1 VIGNDNL
8 GEQFGV
14 INMPLTL
21 LIDRNGTIAESH
33 AGVVDKDNFENKI
46 RSLLHENTAK

>member
-1 VIGNDNL
+1 MTIL

-21 LIDRNGTIAESH
+21 LIDRNVNIAESH
-33 AGVVDKDNFENKI
+33 AGLVDKDSFESKI
-46 RSLLHENTAK
+46 RSLLQENATK